1 VIAEGVETPEQLSLL
16 QDLHCAN
23 VQGYY
28 YARPMPAEALGPL
41 LSAGKIHPSAT
52 KAAPAAA

>member
-1 VIAEGVETPEQLSLL
+1 
-16 QDLHCAN
+16 
-23 VQGYY
+23 
-28 YARPMPAEALGPL
+28 MPAEALGPL

>member
-1 VIAEGVETPEQLSLL
+1 LAYRGIGSEVIAEGVETPEQLSLL

-28 YARPMPAEALGPL
+28 
-41 LSAGKIHPSAT
+41 
-52 KAAPAAA
+52 